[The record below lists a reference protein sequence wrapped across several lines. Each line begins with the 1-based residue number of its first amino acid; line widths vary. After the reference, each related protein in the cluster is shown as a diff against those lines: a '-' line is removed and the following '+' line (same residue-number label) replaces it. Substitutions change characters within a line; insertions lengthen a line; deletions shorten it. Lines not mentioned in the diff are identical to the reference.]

1 MAVAGF
7 LPGGMVIGTVS
18 EGFCNYL
25 MYNNS
30 ALGTMFLFFSFLVL
44 AMSAL
49 ASPSVPVSLPPV
61 THADTETTTNVA
73 FAAGIPYPGKF
84 ALALECL
91 ATPSNNVQVA
101 FGTDKNANGVLDLEE
116 TELLTGWDC
125 GAWFVQQ
132 GYDAARLTASAT
144 PANDMGSLSWNI
156 RLSSSGVPL
165 TAAFNA
171 NGVPLFADVA
181 AAHPSWL
188 YSRSWNMLRLTG
200 RGLAASNESFEV
212 SILPDGFTIIL
223 R

>member
-1 MAVAGF
+1 MYTSFVLKVINVVLLLL
-7 LPGGMVIGTVS
+7 LP
-18 EGFCNYL
+18 
-25 MYNNS
+25 
-30 ALGTMFLFFSFLVL
+30 

-49 ASPSVPVSLPPV
+49 ASSSVPVSLPPV
-61 THADTETTTNVA
+61 VHADMETTTNVA
-73 FAAGIPYPGKF
+73 FAAGIPYSGKF

-101 FGTDKNANGVLDLEE
+101 FGTDTNANGVLDLEE

-132 GYDAARLTASAT
+132 GYDAARLTERAT
-144 PANDMGSLSWNI
+144 PTNDMGSLSWNI
-156 RLSSSGVPL
+156 RLSSTGVPL

-171 NGVPLFADVA
+171 NGAPLFADVS
-181 AAHPSWL
+181 AAHPNWL

-200 RGLAASNESFEV
+200 RGLDASGEAFEV

>member
-1 MAVAGF
+1 
-7 LPGGMVIGTVS
+7 
-18 EGFCNYL
+18 

-30 ALGTMFLFFSFLVL
+30 ALGTMSLFFSFLVL
-44 AMSAL
+44 TMSAL
-49 ASPSVPVSLPPV
+49 ASSSVPVSLPPV
-61 THADTETTTNVA
+61 VHADTETTTNVA
-73 FAAGIPYPGKF
+73 FAAGIPYSGKF
-84 ALALECL
+84 ALSLECL

-101 FGTDKNANGVLDLEE
+101 FGTDANANGVLDLEE

-132 GYDAARLTASAT
+132 GYDAARLTAPAT
-144 PANDMGSLSWNI
+144 PTNDMGSLSWNI

-171 NGVPLFADVA
+171 NGVPLFADVS

-188 YSRSWNMLRLTG
+188 YSRSWNMLRFTG
-200 RGLAASNESFEV
+200 RGLDASGESFEV
-212 SILPDGFTIIL
+212 AILPDGFTIIL

>member
-1 MAVAGF
+1 
-7 LPGGMVIGTVS
+7 MV
-18 EGFCNYL
+18 
-25 MYNNS
+25 YNNC
-30 ALGTMFLFFSFLVL
+30 ALEKGLTALIALLFGMGAWANDSIRT
-44 AMSAL
+44 
-49 ASPSVPVSLPPV
+49 SLPPV
-61 THADTETTTNVA
+61 VHADTETTTNVA
-73 FAAGIPYPGKF
+73 FAAGIPYSGKF

-132 GYDAARLTASAT
+132 GYDAARLTASAS
-144 PANDMGSLSWNI
+144 PANDRGLLSWNI

-165 TAAFNA
+165 TATFNA
-171 NGVPLFADVA
+171 NGAPLFADVSV
-181 AAHPSWL
+181 AHPNWL

-200 RGLAASNESFEV
+200 RGLDASGESFEV
-212 SILPDGFTIIL
+212 AILPDGFTIIL